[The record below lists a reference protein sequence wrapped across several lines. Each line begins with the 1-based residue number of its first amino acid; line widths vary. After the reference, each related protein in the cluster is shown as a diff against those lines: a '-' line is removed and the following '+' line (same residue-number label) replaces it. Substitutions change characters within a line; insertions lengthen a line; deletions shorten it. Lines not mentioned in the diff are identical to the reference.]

1 MGRES
6 LADEVTDQ
14 ESGVKQRR
22 TSRYRVRSRGTEGEG
37 ESWKKNGMSNR
48 MGEAVGECV
57 RVVGEG
63 TWGMHVAAQFT
74 VLHMECMVVL

>member
-1 MGRES
+1 
-6 LADEVTDQ
+6 
-14 ESGVKQRR
+14 
-22 TSRYRVRSRGTEGEG
+22 
-37 ESWKKNGMSNR
+37 MSNR